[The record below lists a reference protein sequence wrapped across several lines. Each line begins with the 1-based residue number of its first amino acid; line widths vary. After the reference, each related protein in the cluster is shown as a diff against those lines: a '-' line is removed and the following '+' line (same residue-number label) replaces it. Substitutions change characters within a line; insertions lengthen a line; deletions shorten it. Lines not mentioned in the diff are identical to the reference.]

1 MHFDVVSGQT
11 GSLNNGGLHHCFYC
25 FKYKGGMVI
34 KELKRKTIEIVVKVV
49 MLVAK
54 NTEKSIYF
62 TSLGYYRPEAP
73 KTCKS
78 IYKSEE

>member
-1 MHFDVVSGQT
+1 
-11 GSLNNGGLHHCFYC
+11 
-25 FKYKGGMVI
+25 MVI